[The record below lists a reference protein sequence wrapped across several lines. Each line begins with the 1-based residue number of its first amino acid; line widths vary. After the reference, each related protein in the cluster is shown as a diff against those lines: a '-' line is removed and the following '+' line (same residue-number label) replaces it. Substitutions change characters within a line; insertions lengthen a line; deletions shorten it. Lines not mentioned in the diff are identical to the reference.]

1 MTRSSRSRA
10 LRIPPVL
17 PLLLVT
23 AGCGGALARPDAELF
38 PPPPRDA
45 ITFWGHACC
54 YLDVDG
60 FGIVTDP
67 VFEKH
72 LFLRTRKVAVPPP
85 ASYAGTRVILISHA
99 HDDHLSPSTL
109 ATFPAQ
115 ATVLC
120 PEPAAE
126 YLHGLEQTIR
136 TMRPGDAFAIPGGR
150 VIAVAADHPGGR
162 NSKDAAAD
170 GRALGYVVETS
181 YGNIYYSGDTRFSSG
196 FEEVARTHHP
206 SLALLNINGHL
217 KGDDAVRA
225 ARALQAPIVLPLHY
239 AAYGYLFFGQQKKPR
254 SCDEIVK
261 GLGPIFMPLEL
272 GGNLRLEALRAGKVP
287 P

>member
-1 MTRSSRSRA
+1 MNPARSRSCVPM
-10 LRIPPVL
+10 LS
-17 PLLLVT
+17 PLLLLLLV
-23 AGCGGALARPDAELF
+23 APGCGGSLARTDAELF

-45 ITFWGHACC
+45 VTFWGHACC

-126 YLHGLEQTIR
+126 YLHGLPQPIR
-136 TMRPGDAFAIPGGR
+136 TMRPGDAFAIPGGQ

-162 NSKDAAAD
+162 NSMDAAPD
-170 GRALGYVVETS
+170 GRALGYVVETA
-181 YGNIYYSGDTRFSSG
+181 YGNIYYSGDTRFFSG
-196 FEEVARTHHP
+196 FEAVGRAHHP

-217 KGDDAVRA
+217 KGADAVRA

-239 AAYGYLFFGQQKKPR
+239 AAYGYLCFGQQKEPR
-254 SCDEIVK
+254 SCDELQAN
-261 GLGPIFMPLEL
+261 LGPIFKPLKL
-272 GGNLRLEALRAGKVP
+272 GGNLRLDALRAGKVP
-287 P
+287 